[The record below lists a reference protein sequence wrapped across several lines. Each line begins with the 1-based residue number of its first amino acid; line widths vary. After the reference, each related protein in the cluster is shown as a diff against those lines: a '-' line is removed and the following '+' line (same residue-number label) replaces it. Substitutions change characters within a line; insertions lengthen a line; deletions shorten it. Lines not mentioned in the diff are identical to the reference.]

1 MVVWVSDDAAR
12 VIMSSDNIGIT
23 FISRIKHFIKF
34 AKKKKYVKYLEI
46 LKNKTCEWKHPVGK

>member
-1 MVVWVSDDAAR
+1 MVVWVSDDVAR
-12 VIMSSDNIGIT
+12 VIMSFFIGIT

-46 LKNKTCEWKHPVGK
+46 LKNKTCE